1 MFYHNFKCSLKILL
15 KNKGLVFWT
24 FVFPIILGIFFNMAF
39 SDIDKKEKFNSI
51 DIAVVS
57 SEDFN
62 NNVIFKQSIEFL
74 SDEKTDNKMFN
85 TVYTS
90 KKKATYLLENN
101 KIDGYLTFFGD
112 NVNITIK
119 KNGVNQTI
127 LKYIIED
134 INSNKKILAEA
145 SNIPEA
151 LYLIKNNSVKLNNIT
166 NKNLGFSMIEYY
178 TLIAMACLY
187 GSMLSMYV
195 LNYSQANISSVGKRV
210 SISSSKKTS
219 LLLSGFF
226 ASYVVQLIG
235 IFLLLFVTLFL
246 FKVDYGNNLI
256 YVFILSLFG
265 SLAGLAL
272 GIAISSINNISEVTK
287 NGILISII
295 MFCCFLSGMMG
306 VSMKYII
313 DKNIPFLNKINPAN
327 MITDGFYSLYYYDN
341 LNRFYFNLLSLF
353 IFSIIMILISLRN
366 LRRQEYDSI

>member
-74 SDEKTDNKMFN
+74 SDEKMDNKMFN

-127 LKYIIED
+127 LKYITED

-145 SNIPEA
+145 SNIPET
-151 LYLIKNNSVKLNNIT
+151 LSLIKNNSVKLNNIT

>member
-74 SDEKTDNKMFN
+74 SNEKSDNKMFN

-145 SNIPEA
+145 SNIPET
-151 LYLIKNNSVKLNNIT
+151 LSLIKNNSVKLNNIT

-195 LNYSQANISSVGKRV
+195 LNYSQANISSVGKSV

>member
-145 SNIPEA
+145 SNISET
-151 LYLIKNNSVKLNNIT
+151 LSLIKNNSVKLNNIT

>member
-51 DIAVVS
+51 DIAIVS

-74 SDEKTDNKMFN
+74 SDEKSDNKMFN

-145 SNIPEA
+145 SNIPET
-151 LYLIKNNSVKLNNIT
+151 LSLIKNNSVKLNNIT

-210 SISSSKKTS
+210 SISSSKKTN